1 METILNALKDA
12 LGADAV
18 RTGDDIASRYR
29 GDWSAKSPQAPL
41 AVVLPRNTQE
51 VAAALRLCN
60 AARQSVVPQ
69 GGLTG
74 LSGGAVPTSR
84 DICISLERMAG
95 IEEIDRCAATM
106 TVQAGTT
113 LQAIQEA
120 AEAENFEFQL
130 DLGARG
136 SCQIG
141 GNLATNAGGIRV
153 IQSGTARDQV
163 LGLEVVLAD
172 GSVLSAMG
180 KMIKNNTGYDLRH
193 LFVGSE
199 GTLGIITRAVLRLAP
214 RPAARHTALCALSGY
229 ESVIALLRALRARL
243 GKELSAFELMWPD
256 FFELGV
262 SLSRNQHAPFSSAYP
277 LYALIEHTSYAD
289 DRHDSLA
296 QTLANHLESGLLL
309 DAIIAQSE
317 SQARSLWGIRE
328 ATAEF
333 PVKLTPINFD
343 ISIPIGDIGNFVD
356 ICRAKFKSRWPA
368 SRLFFF
374 GHVGDSNLHVTVDGR
389 SIPGVSPD
397 AVESAVYDLV
407 RAFHGSVSAEHGI
420 GLHKR
425 AFLGYTRSETELGCM
440 RAIKHA
446 LDPNGI
452 LNPGKLFP

>member
-1 METILNALKDA
+1 MEAILNALKDA

-18 RTGDDIASRYR
+18 RTGSEIESRYL
-29 GDWSAKSPQAPL
+29 GDWSAKSAHAPL

-60 AARQSVVPQ
+60 ALRQGVVPQ

-74 LSGGAVPTSR
+74 LAGGAVPTSN
-84 DICISLERMAG
+84 DICISLERLAG
-95 IEEIDRCAATM
+95 IEEIDRSAATM
-106 TVQAGTT
+106 TVRAGTT

-120 AEAENFEFQL
+120 AEAADFEFQL

-136 SCQIG
+136 TCQIG

-193 LFVGSE
+193 LFIGSE

-229 ESVIALLRALRARL
+229 ESAIALLQTLKARL

-262 SLSRNQHAPFSSAYP
+262 AFSRSQQAPFSTAYP
-277 LYALIEHTSYAD
+277 LYALIEHTSYAN
-289 DRHDSLA
+289 DRHDRLA
-296 QTLANHLESGLLL
+296 QALARQLESGLLL
-309 DAIIAQSE
+309 DAVIAQST
-317 SQARSLWGIRE
+317 SQARSLWEIRE

-356 ICRAKFKSRWPA
+356 TCRAQLQSRWPA
-368 SRLFFF
+368 SRAFFF
-374 GHVGDSNLHVTVDGR
+374 GHIGDSNLHVTVDGR
-389 SIPGVSPD
+389 SIPGVPPD
-397 AVESAVYDLV
+397 ALEPVVYDLV
-407 RAFHGSVSAEHGI
+407 RTFQGSVSAEHGI
-420 GLHKR
+420 GVHKR
-425 AFLGYTRSETELGCM
+425 PFLGYTRSETELACM
-440 RAIKHA
+440 RSIKRA

-452 LNPGKLFP
+452 LNPGKLFS